1 MKKIALLC
9 LTILASL
16 TVAIA
21 AETAAPTE
29 MSIITGRESG
39 TYYLIGKDLKKL
51 LAQNNIDLSV
61 IPSRGSMENLINLYE
76 FPSIQLGLAQ
86 LDTLTLLALQAAIGG
101 EETAPDLQQ
110 LLDKM
115 QLVLPLYA
123 EEVHLVAGE
132 AIKQIGDLSGKRVG
146 IGDSASGTFGTAQVI
161 LAELKVEPEEVYAMG
176 ETEAIEALRKGEID
190 AFFYVVGMPAKML
203 QDQIKA
209 EDKFHLVPLT
219 RKDTESKLL
228 NTLYKETTIPA
239 NTYPWQKEAV
249 PTLAVGNAIIT
260 ADKGD
265 CTAVGKFAKI
275 VYDNLNWLKQNGHPK
290 WKNVEINLDT
300 LLKDPK
306 LSPCVAKA
314 LK

>member
-1 MKKIALLC
+1 
-9 LTILASL
+9 LTA
-16 TVAIA
+16 AIA
-21 AETAAPTE
+21 AETTAPTE

-51 LAQNNIDLSV
+51 LTQNNIDLSV
-61 IPSRGSMENLINLYE
+61 IPSRGSVENLLNLYE

-101 EETAPDLQQ
+101 EETAPDVQQ
-110 LLDKM
+110 LLDKI
-115 QLVLPLYA
+115 QLVLPLYT

-132 AIKQIGDLSGKRVG
+132 AIKQIGDLNGKRVG

-161 LAELKVEPEEVYAMG
+161 LAEFKVEPAEVYAMG
-176 ETEAIEALRKGEID
+176 EVDAIEALRKGEID
-190 AFFYVVGMPAKML
+190 AFFYVVGMPAKVL

-219 RKDTESKLL
+219 KKDTEAKLL
-228 NTLYKETTIPA
+228 STLYKETTIPA
-239 NTYPWQKEAV
+239 NTYSWQKEAV
-249 PTLAVGNAIIT
+249 PTLAIGNAMIT

-265 CTAVGKFAKI
+265 CTGVGKFAKI

-314 LK
+314 LKP